1 MSPQHNHIHGTGGDL
16 MLQHVTGKASDWFI
30 YRVVTTTCRTCMSH
44 KGTVS
49 HESKL
54 IWIHMTSHGVKL
66 YKNIQV
72 TWSDLLQ
79 GHAVATSFLMWQD
92 LLTPA
97 WLPRPQCG
105 MVIIHTSFDPGLIH
119 GLRLVDFNLTPKCF
133 LHQHLCHWAY
143 YSWASGSGDWV
154 ITPNDVR
161 SKIFIF
167 LKLYFTT

>member
-72 TWSDLLQ
+72 TRSDLLQ

-119 GLRLVDFNLTPKCF
+119 GLRLVDLNLTPSAFCTNICAIERIIHEP
-133 LHQHLCHWAY
+133 LAQET
-143 YSWASGSGDWV
+143 G
-154 ITPNDVR
+154 
-161 SKIFIF
+161 
-167 LKLYFTT
+167 